1 MSPARPPGGAVFV
14 GRFQPPHD
22 SHLHSIRVALEA
34 APRVLVLLGSANLAR
49 SVKNPFSAPE
59 RARMLRA
66 ALRDAGAEV
75 DRVAFRPLP
84 DRFDTALW
92 VQDVQAAAT
101 RHFGAGAPVALVG
114 HEKDASTAYL
124 QWFPDWARATVPFM
138 PGLNATDLRAALFTG
153 GGWPPGTPPA
163 VQAGLEAF
171 RRTRV
176 AARLGREWRAVEAAR
191 AALPP
196 GLPLHEERWL
206 HVQGDAVWLHVRR
219 NAIGDGLWELPGR
232 ALPPGEQP
240 TVPTPHVFAHPARS
254 LVAPAAAHVHLG
266 PPPADLLARLV
277 PLGVALARPRR
288 FFEDHHVILT
298 RLLALRRD

>member
-1 MSPARPPGGAVFV
+1 MNPTRAVGGAVFV

-59 RARMLRA
+59 RARMLCA
-66 ALRDAGAEV
+66 ALRDAGDDV
-75 DRVAFRPLP
+75 SRVAFRPLP

-101 RHFGAGAPVALVG
+101 RHFGVDAPVALVG
-114 HEKDASTAYL
+114 HEKDPSTAYL
-124 QWFPDWARATVPFM
+124 QWFPDWTRVTVPFT

-153 GGWPPGTPPA
+153 GVWPPGTPPA
-163 VQAGLEAF
+163 VQAWLEAF
-171 RRTRV
+171 RQTRP
-176 AARLGREWRAVEAAR
+176 AARLAREWGAVEAAR

-206 HVQGDAVWLHVRR
+206 HVQGDALWLHVRR
-219 NAIGDGLWELPGR
+219 DAIGDGLWELPGR

-240 TVPTPHVFAHPARS
+240 TSAKPHVFAHSARS
-254 LVAPAAAHVHLG
+254 LVAPATAHVHLG
-266 PPPADLLARLV
+266 SPPNGLPSRPV
-277 PLGVALARPRR
+277 TLGVALARPRR